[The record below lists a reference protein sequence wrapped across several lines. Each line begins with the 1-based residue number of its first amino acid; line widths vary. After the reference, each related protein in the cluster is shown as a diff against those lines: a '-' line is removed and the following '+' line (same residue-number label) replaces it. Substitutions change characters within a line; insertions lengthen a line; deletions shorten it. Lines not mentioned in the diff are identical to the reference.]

1 MLGRGERGGDGGGG
15 VERDS
20 NHRWELLSRAEHS
33 IGCESVASD
42 RDPSNLV
49 PFYDSALCN
58 EFGEQPKYVLSAWG
72 ITVSGPMQFAHREI
86 KDERR
91 QVP

>member
-1 MLGRGERGGDGGGG
+1 
-15 VERDS
+15 
-20 NHRWELLSRAEHS
+20 
-33 IGCESVASD
+33 VASD